1 MTEIITDG
9 EKGTKRAAEEI
20 AKALKPGS
28 FIALYGDLGAGKTAF
43 TKGLAAALGIKERV
57 LSPTFTLLKVYTSG
71 RVPLYHFDVY
81 RISDINDLADLG
93 YYDLAC
99 GDGVCVTEWAD
110 IIESELPPDRLDVYI
125 EYADG
130 EDSRKIR
137 IVPQGT
143 LKGA

>member
-9 EKGTKRAAEEI
+9 ECGTRSVAEGI
-20 AKALKPGS
+20 AKTLKPGS

-43 TKGLAAALGIKERV
+43 AKGLAEALEVKEPV

-71 RVPLYHFDVY
+71 KLPLYHFDVY
-81 RISDINDLADLG
+81 RISDPDELADLG

-99 GDGVCVTEWAD
+99 SDGVCLTEWAD
-110 IIESELPPDRLDVYI
+110 LIESELPPDRLDVYI
-125 EYADG
+125 EYMG

-137 IVPQGT
+137 IIPQGA
-143 LKGA
+143 LKEA